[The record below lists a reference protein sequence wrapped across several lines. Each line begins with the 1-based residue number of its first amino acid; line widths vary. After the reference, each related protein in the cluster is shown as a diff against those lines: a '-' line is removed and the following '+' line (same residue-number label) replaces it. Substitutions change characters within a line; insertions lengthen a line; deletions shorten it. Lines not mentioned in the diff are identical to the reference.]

1 MIFYF
6 SATGNSYWTA
16 QLLSNHFNLPLISV
30 TEAVK
35 KASYQFDISNASL
48 ILFVFPVHSWGPAL
62 SMLSFIRQLEFTGY
76 NHQPIYAI
84 CTCGDNCG
92 QTDKVIQNELRQK
105 GWILNDCFSVI
116 MPNSY
121 ILLPG
126 FDVDSPAI
134 EKQKLEKA
142 PHQIQEIIKA
152 IESGKKTSLLYHPGS
167 AAWLKT
173 KLIYAGFS
181 KFIKGK
187 AYFRV
192 TNTCISCGLCV
203 KVCPENN
210 IHLNNKKQ
218 PEWSDQ
224 CVQCLACIHRC
235 PEHSIEYGKITQ
247 HKGRYKNPNVYP
259 TQV

>member
-76 NHQPIYAI
+76 NHQ
-84 CTCGDNCG
+84 
-92 QTDKVIQNELRQK
+92 QK
-105 GWILNDCFSVI
+105 GWILNDCFSII

-187 AYFRV
+187 THFRV

-235 PEHSIEYGKITQ
+235 PEHSIEYGKITD
-247 HKGRYKNPNVYP
+247 K
-259 TQV
+259 